1 MLHPL
6 QTREV
11 RTACDRGPLTNNISC
26 ICNDGVANS
35 TQMHDVEKSAI
46 TTPQTADRPA
56 IALSQSAHR
65 PAITVSQSASSV
77 EQLYGQS
84 LFKNIVSLYHF
95 ISSVLHCYLWTP

>member
-26 ICNDGVANS
+26 ICNDGLANS
-35 TQMHDVEKSAI
+35 TQMQDVEKSAI
-46 TTPQTADRPA
+46 TADRPA
-56 IALSQSAHR
+56 TALSQSAHR

-95 ISSVLHCYLWTP
+95 ISSLVHCYFWTP